1 MFLRKKSIE
10 RIKPRAR
17 KYISPPQRIILP
29 TPLKFP
35 TNFKI
40 LRIFSVLLQIFLC
53 SRTFIEATLSLSS
66 TSLRERVEEMTP
78 IDLNPG
84 WIWHES
90 NLAVYEEN

>member
-35 TNFKI
+35 TNLKI
-40 LRIFSVLLQIFLC
+40 LRISSVLLQIFLL
-53 SRTFIEATLSLSS
+53 EPAA
-66 TSLRERVEEMTP
+66 
-78 IDLNPG
+78 
-84 WIWHES
+84 
-90 NLAVYEEN
+90 LAAADQKICNKIHVAVQIL